1 MLCAGNSSG
10 PWSAIDRSDS
20 FKGELCLSFLILRVS
35 RISSKPLADEAA
47 CSVFWYFGVSLTLRF
62 QSVVRM
68 FDMHSSTRNLILICK
83 LFQTVQE
90 LRRPG
95 NSALQEDVVIKDILN
110 DAESRMRGAIQVL
123 HDDLAAIRTGRANPS
138 LVEKLPIEYYG
149 TPTPLMQLA
158 SISVPE
164 PRTLTIKPFDGT
176 TLKAIEKAIQTSELG
191 LNPNNDG
198 KVIHLNLPPLTEERR
213 RDLVKHVN
221 HRLEEARIAVRN
233 IRRDS
238 HNDMRDF
245 EKEKLISEDELER
258 GEAELQK
265 LTDRFIEEVAEH
277 GKRKES
283 EIMEV

>member
-1 MLCAGNSSG
+1 LQFQK
-10 PWSAIDRSDS
+10 P
-20 FKGELCLSFLILRVS
+20 KTKLSH
-35 RISSKPLADEAA
+35 
-47 CSVFWYFGVSLTLRF
+47 G
-62 QSVVRM
+62 
-68 FDMHSSTRNLILICK
+68 
-83 LFQTVQE
+83 
-90 LRRPG
+90 G
-95 NSALQEDVVIKDILN
+95 NSALQEDVVIKDILT
-110 DAESRMRGAIQVL
+110 DAEARMRGAIQVL
-123 HDDLAAIRTGRANPS
+123 HDDLAAIRTGRASPS

-176 TLKAIEKAIQTSELG
+176 TLKAIERAILTSELG

-198 KVIHLNLPPLTEERR
+198 KVIHLNLPPLNEERR
-213 RDLVKHVN
+213 RDLVKHVH
-221 HRLEEARIAVRN
+221 HRLEEARIAIRN

-265 LTDRFIEEVAEH
+265 LTDRYVEEVAEH
-277 GKRKES
+277 GKKKEI